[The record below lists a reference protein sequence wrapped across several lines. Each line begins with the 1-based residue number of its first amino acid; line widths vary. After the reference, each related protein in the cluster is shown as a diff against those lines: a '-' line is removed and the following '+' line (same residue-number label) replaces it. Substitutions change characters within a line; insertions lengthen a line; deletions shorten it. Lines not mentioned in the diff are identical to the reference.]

1 MAEKMTLGRMREW
14 HLDEVHRL
22 RRLQHPFPNSST
34 VLSALMEMHQGMAD
48 LIEAQQTRVLY
59 AAPPASPA
67 GVPDVSKLQRYFPS
81 LPTHPGWQMSPTP
94 LGEWVLFADVQAM
107 IAPEGDDQM
116 QDVNA
121 KQLTPDEA
129 LATHKK
135 WERHFRQ
142 SE

>member
-1 MAEKMTLGRMREW
+1 MLAAQGQSDRDAYEGARRDL
-14 HLDEVHRL
+14 LDWKHRA
-22 RRLQHPFPNSST
+22 
-34 VLSALMEMHQGMAD
+34 LSAESILRSLGYRGIVPTE
-48 LIEAQQTRVLY
+48 
-59 AAPPASPA
+59 PPTSPA